1 MRLHATIVNTI
12 YAKNKTAR
20 ARGGGHGGSGQ
31 GKGGFDATGWIK
43 RYEGF
48 EWAAGVKIDQVV
60 LCEMGAKK
68 VEGDGV
74 KYVEVASVSIP

>member
-12 YAKNKTAR
+12 YAKDKSAR
-20 ARGGGHGGSGQ
+20 ARGGGHGRSRQ

-48 EWAAGVKIDQVV
+48 EWAAGVKIEKVV
-60 LCEMGAKK
+60 ICEMGAKK

-74 KYVEVASVSIP
+74 KYMEVGSVSLL